1 MIVNYGCRVA
11 EELFLD
17 VKTQNCLAFN
27 DQNKILAKKIAINF
41 PDGAYSHYSFSE
53 LSEQRKEEFLKESQR
68 ISDRQYQTAKDLL
81 SSK

>member
-27 DQNKILAKKIAINF
+27 D
-41 PDGAYSHYSFSE
+41 
-53 LSEQRKEEFLKESQR
+53 
-68 ISDRQYQTAKDLL
+68 
-81 SSK
+81 